1 MTHPDEERLILAYFD
16 GDRRV
21 ERHLEAC
28 PACGARMAELRR
40 LIAAVD
46 SAPVPERGESYGREV
61 WNRIAPLLEKRSD
74 ERPEPSRQGFFAA
87 PRLAFTGVAAAV
99 ALAAFLAG
107 RFWREPSPAPLVASP
122 QASQR
127 VLLLA
132 VGDHLDRSE
141 AVLVE
146 LINSP
151 ATAADAARE
160 GARAEE
166 LLAANRLYRLSAAA
180 SGERALT
187 DVLDELERVLL
198 EVSHAAASASP
209 EELATLRRRW
219 EEGVLFKIRVLE
231 TRVRERGGEIAPR
244 QERKRT

>member
-1 MTHPDEERLILAYFD
+1 MRHPDEERLILARFE
-16 GDRRV
+16 GDRAV
-21 ERHLEAC
+21 TRHLETC
-28 PACGARMAELRR
+28 LPCRARMASLER
-40 LIAAVD
+40 LLAAVD
-46 SAPVPERGESYGREV
+46 TAPVPERGDSYGREV
-61 WNRIAPLLEKRSD
+61 WSRIAPRLKD
-74 ERPEPSRQGFFAA
+74 RPEQRPAPSGKGFFSA
-87 PRLAFTGVAAAV
+87 PRLAFAGLAAAV
-99 ALAAFLAG
+99 ALAVFLAG
-107 RFWREPSPAPLVASP
+107 RFWREPSTAPLVAAP
-122 QASQR
+122 KANPR
-127 VLLLA
+127 VLLVA

-151 ATAADAARE
+151 ATGAEAARE

-209 EELATLRRRW
+209 EELAQLRRRL

>member
-1 MTHPDEERLILAYFD
+1 MTHPNEERLILAHFE
-16 GDRRV
+16 GDRAV
-21 ERHLEAC
+21 TRHLEGC
-28 PACGARMAELRR
+28 LPCRERMASIRTLLATVE
-40 LIAAVD
+40 A
-46 SAPVPERGESYGREV
+46 APVPERGESYGQEV
-61 WNRIAPLLEKRSD
+61 WSRIAPRLE
-74 ERPEPSRQGFFAA
+74 ERPQDRPKPSRRGFFAA
-87 PRLAFTGVAAAV
+87 PRLAFAGLAAAV

-107 RFWREPSPAPLVASP
+107 RFWREPSTAPLVAP
-122 QASQR
+122 PKANQR

-151 ATAADAARE
+151 ASAADVARE

-180 SGERALT
+180 SGERSLT
-187 DVLDELERVLL
+187 EVLDELERVLL

-209 EELATLRRRW
+209 EELAKLRRRS

-231 TRVRERGGEIAPR
+231 TRVRERGGEMAPR
-244 QERKRT
+244 HERKTT